1 MGVPDCTCHLSCYY
15 YYTYSSA
22 GAPKIAIED
31 SLDAILRFP
40 GVGAESAVRWFE
52 RRARGGMGGGSAFRV
67 GVASSRRGLHRL
79 VSSRRRPTN
88 LVAASAAAAAYCCRV
103 LPRLTGIEAADDELS
118 KQY

>member
-79 VSSRRRPTN
+79 VSTPTDEPGGGIRGRRRI
-88 LVAASAAAAAYCCRV
+88 L
-103 LPRLTGIEAADDELS
+103 LS
-118 KQY
+118 CIAETHGH